1 MTEEDFILPKEVPV
15 MTLRGVV
22 LFPKAMLPLRIFEER
37 YKKMLS
43 SRLLNNR
50 MFAIACEREDVSPE
64 EEQLELPFDIA
75 TVGLIR
81 VSKENTDG
89 TSFVLLQGLERVRIV
104 SIKQEV
110 PYRIIEV
117 EKVTTI
123 ANDESKKI
131 RSKITSELKRNKH
144 LGGDVTDEMLDF
156 LCPLD
161 DDSTFVDLTA
171 YTLCRT
177 TFRKQQMLEEIN
189 FSLRANMLIDDLTQ
203 ENDRLKLIN
212 DALGGKD
219 DKDLDFN

>member
-89 TSFVLLQGLERVRIV
+89 TSFVLLQGY
-104 SIKQEV
+104 S
-110 PYRIIEV
+110 YR
-117 EKVTTI
+117 
-123 ANDESKKI
+123 
-131 RSKITSELKRNKH
+131 
-144 LGGDVTDEMLDF
+144 
-156 LCPLD
+156 
-161 DDSTFVDLTA
+161 
-171 YTLCRT
+171 Y
-177 TFRKQQMLEEIN
+177 
-189 FSLRANMLIDDLTQ
+189 
-203 ENDRLKLIN
+203 
-212 DALGGKD
+212 
-219 DKDLDFN
+219 